1 MEPLNISAASLVCA
15 MGRGL
20 DEVAAAMHAEQSG
33 LRPNDLPWL
42 DVGTHIGRVEGLEDL
57 AFPAA
62 LSNYDCRNNRLAQM
76 GLETDGFSE
85 HIAAARARYGAHRI
99 AVVLGTSTSGI
110 RQTEAAY
117 EARDGVTG
125 ALPADFHLKETH
137 DYFSLA
143 DFVRLALQLTGA
155 AAVVSTACSSSSR
168 AFIDATRLIEAGF
181 CDAAVVGGVDTLCRL
196 TARGFGAL
204 ELLDAQPCRPNDRSR
219 AGISIGEAAG
229 FVLLERPGNPGPSNR
244 PYLRLLGFGESSDG
258 YHMSAPNPDGTGAQ
272 IAMREA
278 LRRSHLTADQID
290 YVNLHGTGTPLNDR
304 AEDAAVFAVL
314 GPGVPAS
321 STKGGTGH
329 TLGAAGITG
338 ILLAGLAIRHAIKPR
353 NLNLAEVDPDF
364 RSHILTSTQTGP
376 VRHVL
381 ANAFGF
387 GGSNCSIVLGAA
399 S

>member
-1 MEPLNISAASLVCA
+1 MDPLDITAATLVCA

-20 DEVAAAMHAEQSG
+20 DEVAAALRAEKSG

-42 DVGTHIGRVEGLEDL
+42 DVDTHIGRVDGLEDL
-57 AFPAA
+57 SFPAA
-62 LSNYDCRNNRLAQM
+62 LSEYDCRNNRLAQM
-76 GLETDGFSE
+76 GLASDGFAD
-85 HIAAARARYGAHRI
+85 HVAAASARYGAHRI

-117 EARDGVTG
+117 EARDPASG
-125 ALPADFHLKETH
+125 ALPDGFHLKETH

-143 DFVRLALQLTGA
+143 DFVRLALKLTGP

-168 AFIDATRLIEAGF
+168 AFIDAARLIGADL

-196 TARGFGAL
+196 TVRGFKAL
-204 ELLDAQPCRPNDRSR
+204 ELLDARPCRPNDRSR

-229 FVLLERPGNPGPSNR
+229 FVLIERPDQSEPSNP

-258 YHMSAPNPDGTGAQ
+258 YHMSAPNPDGLGAQ
-272 IAMREA
+272 LAMREA

-304 AEDAAVFAVL
+304 AEDVAVSAVL
-314 GPGVPAS
+314 GRDVPAS

-329 TLGAAGITG
+329 TLGAAGVTG
-338 ILLAGLAIRHAIKPR
+338 VLLAGLGIRHGIKPK
-353 NLNLAEVDPDF
+353 NLNIEAVDPDF
-364 RSHILTSTQTGP
+364 KSHVLTSTQIGP

-399 S
+399 A